1 MAYTTLANGQQP
13 AVVIYVLDISYSMT
27 DPLAGRRR
35 IDVVTDALEV
45 ALNQMVFRSMKG
57 ETISSRYLVGMI
69 AYSDN
74 VFDLL
79 DGIKPVAE
87 IANLGVP
94 ELSPDKRTDT
104 ARAFEQVEK
113 ILQAHIQEWQDYPA
127 PLICHMTD
135 GQYNGAD
142 PEPIARRIMNMRVRD
157 GNVLLENIFISDQVL
172 SEPIKDPMTWPG
184 VTPSTKL
191 ALPYAQKLRAISSPL
206 PESYRNELQKSGYRF
221 APDALMLLP
230 GTNPEMVQ
238 LAFTMSTATAV
249 SPVSRLS
256 TPRSLID
263 P

>member
-1 MAYTTLANGQQP
+1 MAYTTLANSQQP

-27 DPLAGRRR
+27 EPLGGRRR
-35 IDVVTDALEV
+35 IDVVMESLEA

-69 AYSDN
+69 AYSDH
-74 VFDLL
+74 VYDLV
-79 DGIKPVAE
+79 DGIKPVDE
-87 IANLGVP
+87 IAALGIP
-94 ELSPDKRTDT
+94 ELSPQQRTDT

-113 ILQAHIQEWQDYPA
+113 ILQHNLQQWQDYPA

-157 GNVLLENIFISDQVL
+157 GNLLLENIFISDKVL
-172 SEPIKDPMTWPG
+172 SEPIQDPMTWPG
-184 VTPSTKL
+184 VTPSTKM

-206 PESYRNELQKSGYRF
+206 PESYRNELRKSGYNL

-249 SPVSRLS
+249 SPS
-256 TPRSLID
+256 TMMLPSSSSID